1 MIQAGVVGTLQ
12 VTYSLP
18 LARTHLCIFQKQLTG
33 SLLGDL
39 LLLPGL
45 AMIAGGIK
53 YKEQRF
59 SPAVA
64 GVSSVLLL
72 VSVIGT
78 SSPQTHSP
86 PPPPLPLSH
95 SLPSLYT
102 FLKL

>member
-1 MIQAGVVGTLQ
+1 LNGGLTELIQAGVV
-12 VTYSLP
+12 
-18 LARTHLCIFQKQLTG
+18 G

-64 GVSSVLLL
+64 GVSSVLLI
-72 VSVIGT
+72 VSVIGNFFF
-78 SSPQTHSP
+78 P
-86 PPPPLPLSH
+86 
-95 SLPSLYT
+95 
-102 FLKL
+102 F

>member
-72 VSVIGT
+72 VSVIG
-78 SSPQTHSP
+78 SPFPQTP
-86 PPPPLPLSH
+86 PTPPLTLSF
-95 SLPSLYT
+95 SPNTL
-102 FLKL
+102 LKL